1 VASDYVLRLIDQI
14 ALLLAEI
21 LQLRKFGRA
30 REAREEISKA
40 CLENVG
46 LPFALVKR
54 SAPEAIL
61 EMLATGGGTQ
71 HVRAIMLAELLL
83 HDAELAESAGQKRE
97 GLISRAQA
105 RVLIAHN
112 LAQLSPQDQTIYRA
126 KLDGLSQSE
135 VPSKDR

>member
-1 VASDYVLRLIDQI
+1 VASDYILRLIDQI

-30 REAREEISKA
+30 GEAREQISKA
-40 CLENVG
+40 CLKNIG

-54 SAPEAIL
+54 SAPETIL

-83 HDAELAESAGQKRE
+83 QDAELSESAGQKRE
-97 GLISRAQA
+97 ALISRAQA
-105 RVLIAHN
+105 RALIAHN
-112 LAQLSPQDQTIYRA
+112 LGQLSPEDQTIYRV
-126 KLDGLSQSE
+126 KLDALSHSD